1 MVSIYVCIYNYYIII
16 IHMIYYNYYYCYK
29 KYNNKSFYNF
39 MYDLDLQAVLMCNY
53 LKCVYVM
60 IKINFSV
67 YM

>member
-1 MVSIYVCIYNYYIII
+1 
-16 IHMIYYNYYYCYK
+16 MIYYNYYYCYK
-29 KYNNKSFYNF
+29 KHNNKSFYNF